1 MSSIETQLR
10 FARTVGRLPATL
22 ALAFLVSA
30 WYTIRQSQGMTMAM
44 PDGSTMAVSA
54 NWTLLTFSTMWL
66 LMMVA
71 MMLPSSWPT
80 VSSFRRVATL
90 RREPHTDALALL
102 MTVGYFATWMAFG
115 LLAFA
120 LGREFI
126 SRSAAGFE
134 FTPML
139 SSAVGGGLLLV
150 GLYQLSPWK
159 ARCLDHCR
167 DPLHFASFQT
177 GSGWLGAFRAGLTHG
192 CFCVGCCAG
201 LMFVQLLLGVMSL
214 PVMVATAAVIAAEK
228 LLPRP
233 ALVAKGVGIVA
244 VSAGAALLARD
255 SLLF

>member
-1 MSSIETQLR
+1 MSSID
-10 FARTVGRLPATL
+10 APTVTYLPATL
-22 ALAFLVSA
+22 VLAFVVSA
-30 WYTIRQSQGMTMAM
+30 WYTIRLSLGMTMATPDSSMM
-44 PDGSTMAVSA
+44 PVSA

-71 MMLPSSWPT
+71 MMLPSCWPT

-90 RREPHTDALALL
+90 RREPYIDALALL
-102 MTVGYFATWMAFG
+102 MMVGYFVAWMAFG
-115 LLAFA
+115 LLVFA
-120 LGREFI
+120 LGREFL
-126 SRSAAGFE
+126 SRSTAGFQ
-134 FTPML
+134 FSRML

-159 ARCLDHCR
+159 ARFLDHCR
-167 DPLHFASFQT
+167 DPLHFFSFQA
-177 GSGWLGAFRAGLTHG
+177 GSGWLGAFRAGLMHG
-192 CFCVGCCAG
+192 SFCVGCCAG

-244 VSAGAALLARD
+244 VSAGAALLARGP
-255 SLLF
+255 LLF